1 MSDTQQQFGRQSEL
15 LAAKFLVKQGYKIL
29 ASNYSTPAGEIDIIA
44 KEKDVIV
51 FVEVKARRSDR
62 YGSPERA
69 ITKTKQRKISMA
81 ALHYLKD
88 RHLVNVKARFDVIAI
103 RMYKADNV
111 KRDLEITILKNAFE
125 LAYQ

>member
-1 MSDTQQQFGRQSEL
+1 MLNAKQQFGHQSEL
-15 LAAKFLVKQGYKIL
+15 LAANFLVKQGYKIL
-29 ASNYSTPAGEIDIIA
+29 ASNYCTPAGEIDIIA
-44 KEKDVIV
+44 KDKNVIV
-51 FVEVKARRSDR
+51 FAEVKARRSES

-69 ITKTKQRKISMA
+69 ITKTKQKKISMA

-88 RHLVNVKARFDVIAI
+88 RRLLNVKARFDVIAI

-111 KRDLEITILKNAFE
+111 KRNPEITIFKNAFE

>member
-29 ASNYSTPAGEIDIIA
+29 ASNYCTPVGEIDIIA
-44 KEKDVIV
+44 RDKGVIV
-51 FVEVKARRSDR
+51 FAEVKARRSGR
-62 YGSPERA
+62 YGTPEKA
-69 ITKTKQRKISMA
+69 ITKAKQRKISMS
-81 ALHYLKD
+81 ALHYLKE
-88 RHLVNVKARFDVIAI
+88 RRLINVKARFDVIAI

-111 KRDLEITILKNAFE
+111 KCKPEITILKNAFE